1 MPAWKEQQ
9 QGFWDEPTPQQQ
21 QQQQNKNVQKQQ
33 QQQQQQ
39 QQQKGG
45 NKTKK
50 GVKEEAKVA
59 AIFRDKQKPQNEF
72 ESWCGFS
79 LEKLN
84 AEVDIPTFMA
94 FLNDIESPFEVRY
107 GSAREI
113 FAVGIWITETFE

>member
-1 MPAWKEQQ
+1 MPAWKQQQ

-45 NKTKK
+45 NRPKK
-50 GVKEEAKVA
+50 GVKEETKVA

-72 ESWCGFS
+72 ESWCSVS
-79 LEKLN
+79 LERLN

-94 FLNDIESPFEVRY
+94 FLNDIESPFEVTWLRFTII
-107 GSAREI
+107 ECLLL
-113 FAVGIWITETFE
+113 